1 MHITCIF
8 EVQITSNGALD
19 FFFVSFLFFF
29 FYYFFYKKMEE
40 FVKLSIFGTVF
51 EVTTR

>member
-19 FFFVSFLFFF
+19 FFFVFFF
-29 FYYFFYKKMEE
+29 FSSSLYINMAE

>member
-19 FFFVSFLFFF
+19 FFFVFFFLFSSSFL
-29 FYYFFYKKMEE
+29 YINMAE

>member
-19 FFFVSFLFFF
+19 FFFISFLFFF
-29 FYYFFYKKMEE
+29 PSFLYTNMAE